1 MIYKGY
7 ELRNDAKTIFHKNG
21 EVIEV
26 EAWGIYRNGDYRGL
40 AKTLDAAK
48 AHIDGITQGSLY
60 RPPVNRTKV
69 VRHPERDR
77 FKSLMEKNGTER
89 ERRE

>member
-1 MIYKGY
+1 MVYKGY

-21 EVIEV
+21 ETIEV
-26 EAWGIYRNGDYRGL
+26 EAWGIYRNGDYRGS

-60 RPPVNRTKV
+60 RPPITRKV
-69 VRHPERDR
+69 RSDPEADR
-77 FKSLMEKNGTER
+77 ARSIMERNGK
-89 ERRE
+89 ERRER